1 MKNKYNEKKIKK
13 YFKNRGVME
22 GRERTAH
29 RKANGVP
36 GKVYSVNKTLLTTHT
51 LSTLDCGHSSLSRDT
66 HSASGPSASAI
77 HSASWSQGKVF
88 LFVKSISL

>member
-1 MKNKYNEKKIKK
+1 
-13 YFKNRGVME
+13 ME

-51 LSTLDCGHSSLSRDT
+51 LSTLDCGHSRDT